1 MFQREVTA
9 GSLFGEDTEE
19 EKITT
24 CGYHPPKRKI
34 PPYRVMSHCVTS
46 LLPPHSKS
54 HSVSFF
60 ALMWPE
66 VERRSTSKCVGPSI
80 IPPCKYL
87 HKETSPLAP
96 AGQKKRVPSLGLS
109 SLAEPYTAMT
119 GVGERKPANR
129 GGGGDGGR
137 RGEKDEREENEKV
150 GRFGLR
156 EGNQK
161 KEDRWT
167 GGLWWFKR
175 ATSEQSLPL
184 CEAADRG
191 HGFDTRRRC
200 RTPSP
205 SIKRAPNGRAFSRR
219 RRLNREG
226 RISLDAPPGT
236 GRRPRARSPRTRLI
250 SKKSLRWD
258 RRDGTP
264 SKRKQRLA
272 S

>member
-1 MFQREVTA
+1 MDRVKQKEEKKRRRTHHGVYMFQREVTA

-24 CGYHPPKRKI
+24 CGYHPPKKKN
-34 PPYRVMSHCVTS
+34 PTVSCYVTLCHLAS
-46 LLPPHSKS
+46 SPPHSKS

-96 AGQKKRVPSLGLS
+96 AGQKKRVPSLGPS

-119 GVGERKPANR
+119 GVGERKPANG

-156 EGNQK
+156 DGNQK

-167 GGLWWFKR
+167 GGLRWFKR

-184 CEAADRG
+184 CEAAGRG
-191 HGFDTRRRC
+191 HGFDARRRC

-205 SIKRAPNGRAFSRR
+205 SIKRAPNWQGVQSAAA
-219 RRLNREG
+219 LEPQG
-226 RISLDAPPGT
+226 KDLP
-236 GRRPRARSPRTRLI
+236 
-250 SKKSLRWD
+250 
-258 RRDGTP
+258 
-264 SKRKQRLA
+264 
-272 S
+272 